1 MSDDG
6 IRPLPTD
13 GDLAVDP
20 ALARTL
26 ERALTAS
33 YATLPPAPPGAVA
46 ACTAA
51 VLEASRHRR
60 GVRRLFRRQWWW
72 GGAAAAVLVLAVA
85 RPWHP
90 QHLREAADAA
100 VRESWA
106 PGAGPSASAPIGAVS
121 EGPDGV
127 VRFALRLPAGA
138 RAVALVGD
146 FNGWDA
152 AATPMA
158 RSGHDAAWTAQLPLA
173 PGRHVYAFVIDGTRW
188 LVDPMAPQVPDA
200 DLGPANAVIV
210 GGPLE

>member
-6 IRPLPTD
+6 LRPFPTD
-13 GDLAVDP
+13 GELTTDPVLAT
-20 ALARTL
+20 ALSRQLA
-26 ERALTAS
+26 AS
-33 YATLPPAPPGAVA
+33 YATVPAATAAELA
-46 ACTAA
+46 ACTGA
-51 VLEASRHRR
+51 VLEAVARDRALR
-60 GVRRLFRRQWWW
+60 GVFRRRWWW

-90 QHLREAADAA
+90 RHVQQEAHVALQEALG
-100 VRESWA
+100 A
-106 PGAGPSASAPIGAVS
+106 PSTAPVGVVS

-127 VRFALRLPAGA
+127 VHFALRLPAGA
-138 RAVALVGD
+138 REVSLVGD

-158 RSGHDAAWTAQLPLA
+158 RSGADAEWRAQLPLT

-210 GGPLE
+210 EGAF